1 MRVFKRRMYPP
12 EPQRAYGAH
21 ICQTFIALMLTL
33 SFLAPCAYAS
43 DYTDVPD
50 DAWYADAVT
59 YVTESGL
66 MGGVGNG
73 KFAPDQELTRAQ
85 IVELFYRLAG
95 SPEAEYTNQFQD
107 VGNDSWF
114 ARSVAW
120 ASNNG
125 IASGTSISAFSPS
138 SKITNE
144 QLATMINNYVSC
156 AGAELLTAENPVS
169 GLKDTWYVSEYAID
183 GVQLMWRAGIMNGDS
198 QHNFGPQKAVSR
210 ADAAVTFMRL
220 SKALAGERLTVS
232 VRDTT
237 PDYST
242 LSKVEKEALALEVAQ
257 QIASTIPTGIS
268 DLERV
273 STAAQIVSYYCG
285 FCDYTMD
292 GKDYRTPFGVFIKGE
307 YSCAGATKAL
317 GLVLTCMGYEWKHI
331 NENQYSHQWIE
342 LNMDGQP
349 GWADGQMGL
358 ANYGEHGSESALD
371 SFIWGIIGQFY

>member
-1 MRVFKRRMYPP
+1 MPNTYCTD
-12 EPQRAYGAH
+12 AH
-21 ICQTFIALMLTL
+21 IILI
-33 SFLAPCAYAS
+33 PCAYVS
-43 DYTDVPD
+43 DYTDVSN

-59 YVTESGL
+59 YVMEHGL

-95 SPEAEYTNQFQD
+95 SPETAYTNQFQD

-114 ARSVAW
+114 AKSVAW
-120 ASNNG
+120 ASSNG
-125 IASGTSISAFSPS
+125 IASGTSSNTFSPS

-144 QLATMINNYVSC
+144 QLATMIDNYVHYV
-156 AGAELLTAENPVS
+156 GAELPTAENPVS

-183 GVQLMWRAGIMNGDS
+183 GVQLVWRAGIMNGDS
-198 QHNFGPQKAVSR
+198 QHNFGPQKTVSR

-232 VRDTT
+232 VRNTT
-237 PDYST
+237 PDYSA
-242 LSKVEKEALALEVAQ
+242 LSNTEKEAQALEVAQ

-285 FCDYTMD
+285 FCDYTME
-292 GKDYRTPFGVFIKGE
+292 GKDYRTPFGVFVKGE
-307 YSCAGATKAL
+307 YSCAGATRAL
-317 GLVLTCMGYEWKHI
+317 GLVLTCMGYEWEHI
-331 NENQYSHQWIE
+331 NENQYDHQWIE

-358 ANYGEHGSESALD
+358 ANYGEHSSDSIFD
-371 SFIWGIIGQFY
+371 SFIWGIIGQSY

>member
-1 MRVFKRRMYPP
+1 
-12 EPQRAYGAH
+12 
-21 ICQTFIALMLTL
+21 MLTL

>member
-1 MRVFKRRMYPP
+1 MSNIYCTD
-12 EPQRAYGAH
+12 AH
-21 ICQTFIALMLTL
+21 TKFFI
-33 SFLAPCAYAS
+33 PCAYAS

-59 YVTESGL
+59 YVTEHGL

-73 KFAPDQELTRAQ
+73 KFAPGQELTRAQ

-95 SPEAEYTNQFQD
+95 SPETAYTNQFQD
-107 VGNDSWF
+107 VSSDSWF

-120 ASNNG
+120 ASSSG
-125 IASGTSISAFSPS
+125 IASGTGSNTFSPS

-144 QLATMINNYVSC
+144 QLATMIDNYVHYV
-156 AGAELLTAENPVS
+156 GVELLTAENPVS

-183 GVQLMWRAGIMNGDS
+183 GVQLVWRAGIMNGDS
-198 QHNFGPQKAVSR
+198 QHNFGPQKTVSR
-210 ADAAVTFMRL
+210 ADAAVIFMRL
-220 SKALAGERLTVS
+220 SKALAGEQLTVS
-232 VRDTT
+232 VRNTT
-237 PDYST
+237 PDYSA
-242 LSKVEKEALALEVAQ
+242 LSNAEKEAQALEVAK

-273 STAAQIVSYYCG
+273 STAAQIISYYCG
-285 FCDYTMD
+285 FCNYTME
-292 GKDYRTPFGVFIKGE
+292 GKDYKTPFGVFVKGE
-307 YSCAGATKAL
+307 YSCAGATRAL

-342 LNMDGQP
+342 LNMDGKP

-358 ANYGEHGSESALD
+358 ANYGEHNSDSIFD
-371 SFIWGIIGQFY
+371 SFIWGSIGQG